1 MNSAWAIQDGVVPSM
16 IQLSTVLW
24 LAIFTFGVIGYLRGF
39 DKELVALSGIVLAL
53 FTLVQF
59 NTFFESLTDT
69 AGNPGRSLWYLQTI
83 ILLVVTFF
91 AYQTPP
97 EKFENIMR
105 RRGGRDKF
113 QTQILGMITGAFN
126 GYLVFGSIW
135 YFLHVKGYPLTSILP
150 PAPDS
155 ASAGL
160 ADNLPL
166 DWLLQGN
173 LLTLLVIGLFLFILI
188 AVI

>member
-1 MNSAWAIQDGVVPSM
+1 M

-24 LAIFTFGVIGYLRGF
+24 LAIFTFGIIGYLRGF

-53 FTLVQF
+53 FALVQF
-59 NTFFESLTDT
+59 DNFFTSL
-69 AGNPGRSLWYLQTI
+69 ASSSGNPPRTLWYLQTI

-135 YFLHVKGYPLTSILP
+135 YFLHIKNYPLTSILP
-150 PAPDS
+150 PAAGS
-155 ASAGL
+155 ASAGFVN
-160 ADNLPL
+160 NLPL
-166 DWLLQGN
+166 EWLLDGN